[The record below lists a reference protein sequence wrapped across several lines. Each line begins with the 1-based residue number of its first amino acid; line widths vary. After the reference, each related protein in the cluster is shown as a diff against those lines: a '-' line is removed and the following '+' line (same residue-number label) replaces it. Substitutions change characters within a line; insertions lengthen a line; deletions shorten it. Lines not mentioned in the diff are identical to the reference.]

1 MDLFLSS
8 DERYEVWTVK
18 AAERPELLAPFG
30 GGQTDNVRDEND
42 VEHGPNHLPKD
53 SKEMED
59 NESYRGT
66 SFDKAAL
73 PPLTDGCDLESWR
86 RHNFV
91 LADENVLAVVN
102 VGPGCPLLR
111 RERQIPVV
119 SNRSLQ
125 RWTDLRHR
133 LMSLP
138 KVDQTV
144 AVIPSEAAEA
154 LPVHPWFERE
164 NVPAVLLGCTENW
177 SAMETCR
184 FDGLVRRFGEM
195 PWRFSDTHG
204 EMMSLRTYQK
214 YLNSLEGQ
222 LDDAPLAVYD
232 SQFHL
237 DERAEIL
244 DDYEVP
250 SCFRT
255 DLFELVDEE
264 IRPPYRW
271 ILIGP
276 PRSGTGL
283 HVDPAGTHAW
293 VTLVQGLKR
302 WVLFPPTACRR
313 RIGMAGDV
321 QIPSSIWFRDHYD
334 RVMADA
340 PGRESIHVL
349 QRPGETVYVPAGWP
363 HLVLNLE
370 LSVAITHNY
379 ATEYPS
385 LPQLWCAVQCE
396 SEVASQLKD
405 RLQHHRPELFA
416 QIEPTNCR

>member
-8 DERYEVWTVK
+8 DERFEVWTVK
-18 AAERPELLAPFG
+18 AAERPELMAPCFA
-30 GGQTDNVRDEND
+30 GQAEDVQDEND
-42 VEHGPNHLPKD
+42 DENGPNLMPKD
-53 SKEMED
+53 VIGMEN
-59 NESYRGT
+59 NESHRV
-66 SFDKAAL
+66 SSLDKAVL
-73 PPLTDGCDLESWR
+73 PPLIDGCDLESWR
-86 RHNFV
+86 RHHFV
-91 LADENVLAVVN
+91 PAEENVLSVLN

-119 SNRSLQ
+119 SSRSLQ
-125 RWTDLRHR
+125 KWTDLRQR

-138 KVDQTV
+138 EVDQTT
-144 AVIPSEAAEA
+144 AVIALEDAEI
-154 LPVHPWFERE
+154 LPVNPWFERE
-164 NVPAVLLGCTENW
+164 NVPAVLLGCTKNR
-177 SAMETCR
+177 SAMETCQ
-184 FDGLVRRFGEM
+184 FDSLVRRFGEV

-237 DERAEIL
+237 DERAAIL
-244 DDYEVP
+244 EEYEVP
-250 SCFRT
+250 SCFRA
-255 DLFELVDEE
+255 DLYELVDEE
-264 IRPPYRW
+264 VRPPYRW

-293 VTLVQGLKR
+293 VTLLQGLKR

-313 RIGMAGDV
+313 RIGMAGEF

-334 RVMADA
+334 RVMADEA
-340 PGRESIHVL
+340 GREAIHVL

-385 LPQLWCAVQCE
+385 VHELWLAVQCE
-396 SEVASQLKD
+396 GEVARQLKD

-416 QIEPTNCR
+416 R